1 MDALGIDLWKLVA
14 QIAAFLVFLVLLW
27 KSGSKPILKTLDER
41 QARVQEGLEAAQKMQ
56 EQLQATAARNDEVLA
71 EARQEAQSIL
81 AQAREQG
88 DAAIARAREEAGRQS
103 DEYMARAQ
111 AALRAETEQA
121 RQQLRNEVADLAVLA
136 AGQIVRKEL
145 DPKAQA
151 DLIEATLSEA
161 TSGARGG
168 AA

>member
-27 KSGSKPILKTLDER
+27 KLGSKPILQMLDER

-71 EARQEAQSIL
+71 EARRDAQSIL

-88 DAAIARAREEAGRQS
+88 DAAIARAREEAARQS

-121 RQQLRNEVADLAVLA
+121 RQELRNEVADLAVLA

-161 TSGARGG
+161 ASGARGG

>member
-1 MDALGIDLWKLVA
+1 MDALGIDLWKLLA
-14 QIAAFLVFLVLLW
+14 QIAAFIVFLVLFW
-27 KSGSKPILKTLDER
+27 KFASKPLVAMLDER

-56 EQLQATAARNDEVLA
+56 DQLDATAAKNDEVLA
-71 EARQEAQSIL
+71 EARRQAQEIL

-88 DAAIARAREEAGRQS
+88 DASIARAREEAARQS

-111 AALRAETEQA
+111 ASLRAETEQA

-136 AGQIVRKEL
+136 AGNIVRKEL

-151 DLIEATLSEA
+151 ELIEATLSEA
-161 TSGARGG
+161 SSGRN
-168 AA
+168 

>member
-14 QIAAFLVFLVLLW
+14 QIVAFIIFVVLLW
-27 KSGSKPILKTLDER
+27 KFASKPILKTLDER

-56 EQLQATAARNDEVLA
+56 EQLQATAAKNDEVLA
-71 EARQEAQSIL
+71 EARREAQAIL

-136 AGQIVRKEL
+136 AGNIVRKEL

-151 DLIEATLSEA
+151 QLIEETLSEA
-161 TSGARGG
+161 VSGANR
-168 AA
+168 AQ

>member
-14 QIAAFLVFLVLLW
+14 QIAAFVVFVILLW
-27 KSGSKPILKTLDER
+27 KFGSGPILKTLDER

-56 EQLQATAARNDEVLA
+56 EQLQATAAKNDEVLA
-71 EARQEAQSIL
+71 EARREAQSIL

-88 DAAIARAREEAGRQS
+88 DASIARAREEAAKQS

-121 RQQLRNEVADLAVLA
+121 RQELRNEVADLAVLA

-145 DPKAQA
+145 DPKAQT

-161 TSGARGG
+161 ASGARGG

>member
-27 KSGSKPILKTLDER
+27 KLGSKPILKALDER

-71 EARQEAQSIL
+71 EARRDAQLIL

-88 DAAIARAREEAGRQS
+88 DAAITRAREEAARQS

-121 RQQLRNEVADLAVLA
+121 RQELRNEVADLAVLA

-161 TSGARGG
+161 AAGARGG

>member
-14 QIAAFLVFLVLLW
+14 QIAAFVVFVALLW
-27 KSGSKPILKTLDER
+27 KFGSGPILKTLDER

-56 EQLQATAARNDEVLA
+56 EQLQATAAKNDEVLA
-71 EARQEAQSIL
+71 EARREAQSIL

-88 DAAIARAREEAGRQS
+88 DASIARAREEAARQS

-121 RQQLRNEVADLAVLA
+121 RQELRNEVADLAVLA

-145 DPKAQA
+145 DP
-151 DLIEATLSEA
+151 
-161 TSGARGG
+161 
-168 AA
+168 

>member
-14 QIAAFLVFLVLLW
+14 QIVAFVIFVVLLW
-27 KSGSKPILKTLDER
+27 KFASKPILKTLDER

-56 EQLQATAARNDEVLA
+56 EQLQATAAKNDEVLA
-71 EARQEAQSIL
+71 EARREAQSIL

-136 AGQIVRKEL
+136 AGNIVRKEL

-151 DLIEATLSEA
+151 ALIEETLSEA
-161 TSGARGG
+161 VSGANR
-168 AA
+168 AQ

>member
-27 KSGSKPILKTLDER
+27 KFGSKPILKTLDER

-56 EQLQATAARNDEVLA
+56 EQLQATAAKNDEAMA
-71 EARQEAQSIL
+71 EARREAQTIL
-81 AQAREQG
+81 TQAREQG
-88 DAAIARAREEAGRQS
+88 DASIVRAREEAARQS

-121 RQQLRNEVADLAVLA
+121 RQELRNEVADLAVLA

-151 DLIEATLSEA
+151 DLIEATLNEA

>member
-14 QIAAFLVFLVLLW
+14 QIAAFVIFVALLW
-27 KSGSKPILKTLDER
+27 KFGSKPILKTLDER

-56 EQLQATAARNDEVLA
+56 EQLQATAAKNDEVLA
-71 EARQEAQSIL
+71 EARREAQSIL

-88 DAAIARAREEAGRQS
+88 DAAIVRAREEAARQS

-121 RQQLRNEVADLAVLA
+121 RQELRNEVADLAVLA

-161 TSGARGG
+161 ASGARAGN
-168 AA
+168 A